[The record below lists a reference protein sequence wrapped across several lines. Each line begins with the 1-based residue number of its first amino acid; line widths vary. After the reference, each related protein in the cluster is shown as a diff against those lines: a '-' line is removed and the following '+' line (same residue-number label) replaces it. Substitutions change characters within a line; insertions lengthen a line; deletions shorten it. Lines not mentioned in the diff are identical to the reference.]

1 MARIGLY
8 PSLIIVV
15 FGVVVPFFIF
25 KLGRSI
31 GFMPLLALAV
41 LVGLGYGGV
50 KVEYPWSE
58 GSLGNAMFMTAS
70 VLAWVAYVA
79 LSYSAAQASGDGLVR
94 IPGDRA
100 EQNSGATA
108 TPQKERVTISALD
121 RKGLSAW
128 PCDSGRPTHW
138 PFPRGPDDR
147 SLRQHAPG
155 DGFHLL
161 SFVCPI
167 VPHPHLL
174 DQVSSRQLNFSRH
187 RSTPCLENDPVRPY
201 VRRYPAHLGV
211 GSALFTVKP
220 GFSGIFSRTL
230 HGSKCKQPFPKF
242 LPLTWRTVRTRS
254 GFNRGPKADA
264 LP

>member
-79 LSYSAAQASGDGLVR
+79 LSYSAASIVSTAAS
-94 IPGDRA
+94 
-100 EQNSGATA
+100 
-108 TPQKERVTISALD
+108 
-121 RKGLSAW
+121 
-128 PCDSGRPTHW
+128 
-138 PFPRGPDDR
+138 
-147 SLRQHAPG
+147 SLRR
-155 DGFHLL
+155 D
-161 SFVCPI
+161 
-167 VPHPHLL
+167 
-174 DQVSSRQLNFSRH
+174 
-187 RSTPCLENDPVRPY
+187 
-201 VRRYPAHLGV
+201 
-211 GSALFTVKP
+211 
-220 GFSGIFSRTL
+220 
-230 HGSKCKQPFPKF
+230 
-242 LPLTWRTVRTRS
+242 
-254 GFNRGPKADA
+254 
-264 LP
+264 